1 MSLKNK
7 IDEDWFFFLNHSFS
21 KFNAFFFFY
30 IEKIEN
36 YFLEDQR
43 TIILN
48 YFKQLFLRDKID
60 NQCISITRI
69 QHTWVSNNE
78 ISWKITM
85 FT

>member
-1 MSLKNK
+1 MK
-7 IDEDWFFFLNHSFS
+7 IDSFFLIIHLVSQCIL
-21 KFNAFFFFY
+21 FFY

-36 YFLEDQR
+36 YFLEDQK

-60 NQCISITRI
+60 NQCISITWI
-69 QHTWVSNNE
+69 QHTWISNNE

>member
-1 MSLKNK
+1 MK
-7 IDEDWFFFLNHSFS
+7 IDSFFLIIHLVMHS
-21 KFNAFFFFY
+21 FFY

-69 QHTWVSNNE
+69 QHT
-78 ISWKITM
+78 
-85 FT
+85 

>member
-1 MSLKNK
+1 MK
-7 IDEDWFFFLNHSFS
+7 IDSFFLIIHLVSQCIL
-21 KFNAFFFFY
+21 FFY

-60 NQCISITRI
+60 SQ
-69 QHTWVSNNE
+69 
-78 ISWKITM
+78 
-85 FT
+85 